1 MATPLRTDPAHPF
14 AHHSMRVRVP
24 SIIADVMARNA
35 DYPARLK
42 DNLRRLHDAIV
53 ADAPMEPLPGPAP
66 DADAWAA
73 PFGWFAGE
81 TWLNTQ
87 WFFAEFFAYRW
98 LNHAVDYW
106 RTARDPFAPF
116 KADERQRPELWDVL
130 GEALAMEAN
139 AEARLRHLMLYM
151 LWGNR
156 IDLSLKASADQG
168 TTAHEDHLLDDALD
182 TAVHHLSRHEPAS
195 LHLVMDNAGTEQAM
209 DLAFV
214 DYVLRADVATTV
226 TLHVKLLPV
235 LVSDVIPADMP
246 LLLGTM
252 RQRGGAFA
260 ALATRLQDFLDD
272 GRLRV
277 VPDGYWNEPLFLPH
291 LPKRLADPMEG
302 SRLVILKGDANYR
315 RATHDAL
322 WPHGTTLGH
331 VLRGFPAPL
340 LALRTLKSDT
350 LVGVAAATQAQL
362 SAEHGGEAWRTNGTY
377 GVAQFAAKP

>member
-1 MATPLRTDPAHPF
+1 MATPLRTDPNHPF
-14 AHHSMRVRVP
+14 AHHSMKVRVP
-24 SIIADVMARNA
+24 SIIADVIAHNA
-35 DYPARLK
+35 DYPARIK
-42 DNLRRLHDAIV
+42 DTLHQLHDAIA
-53 ADAPMEPLPGPAP
+53 ADALMARLPVPAP

-98 LNHAVDYW
+98 MNHAVDYW

-116 KADERQRPELWDVL
+116 KADERQRPELWEVL
-130 GEALAMEAN
+130 GQALALDAPRE
-139 AEARLRHLMLYM
+139 EHLRHLMLYM

-168 TTAHEDHLLDDALD
+168 TAAHDDHLLADDLDDAVRRL
-182 TAVHHLSRHEPAS
+182 LRHDLAP

-214 DYVLRADVATTV
+214 DYVLRSDVATTV

-246 LLLGTM
+246 LLLGAM

-260 ALATRLQDFLDD
+260 QLAHRLQGFLDD

-277 VPDGYWNEPLFLPH
+277 VPDGYWNEPVFLPH
-291 LPKRLADPMEG
+291 MPKRLSSALERG
-302 SRLVILKGDANYR
+302 RLVILKGDANYR
-315 RATHDAL
+315 RATHDAI
-322 WPHGTTLGH
+322 WPNGTTLSH

-350 LVGVAAATQAQL
+350 LVGVTANTQARL
-362 SAEHGGEAWRTNGTY
+362 HAAHGGDSWRTNGTY
-377 GVAQFAAKP
+377 GVAQFAA